1 MTGAETCTR
10 VAIIDPQELIVAGL
24 TRVLT
29 QCRNPHFRVV
39 SPEHP
44 NPPADIVL
52 YNVEQHH
59 DGSHDPGLHALL
71 RQSASTIIATF
82 LDEPCPGVDAA
93 LRCGAHGAVSMT
105 LPVADV
111 IRNVTEIHHACRR
124 DEKAP
129 PPARSCHSEVVRS
142 GLTRRELEVLGLIG
156 AGLTNQE
163 IADRLYIS
171 LNTVKTYIRWAYQ
184 RIGTTRRSQAVI
196 WVARHGL
203 ATPVRNVAPDYDD
216 VVAG

>member
-1 MTGAETCTR
+1 MTGVETCTQ

-29 QCRNPHFRVV
+29 ECRRPHFQVV
-39 SPEHP
+39 SPERP
-44 NPPADIVL
+44 NPPDIVL

-59 DGSHDPGLHALL
+59 DGSHDPRLHVL
-71 RQSASTIIATF
+71 RRQGRSTIIATF
-82 LDEPCPGVDAA
+82 RGEPWPQVGSA
-93 LRCGAHGAVSMT
+93 LACGAHGAVSLT

-111 IRNVTEIHHACRR
+111 IRHVTEIHHACRQN
-124 DEKAP
+124 EKGP
-129 PPARSCHSEVVRS
+129 PPASTCHSEAVRT

-203 ATPVRNVAPDYDD
+203 ATPVRDVAPDYDD